1 MLPFP
6 CPCLWWLLWQL
17 LHLLY
22 GPTFYDPI
30 SFTGPPWF
38 QFQSGDLRPLGTV
51 KYYVLLN

>member
-1 MLPFP
+1 MLPF
-6 CPCLWWLLWQL
+6 PCLWWLLWKL

-38 QFQSGDLRPLGTV
+38 QLQSGDLRPLGTV
-51 KYYVLLN
+51 KYYFLLN